1 MVVRGIRGAITVKED
16 SAKEVLQ
23 ASGEVLEEIIK
34 QNELDLEDIASIIF
48 TTTADIKS
56 AFPAEAARSMGLHLV
71 PLLCSQEIQV
81 QGSIPLCI
89 RLLVHVNTNKD
100 QKEICHVFLRDAAR
114 LREDLKRLNA
124 VE

>member
-1 MVVRGIRGAITVKED
+1 MAVRGIRGAITVKED
-16 SAKEVLQ
+16 KSIEILQ
-23 ASGEVLEEIIK
+23 ATAEVLEEIIK

-56 AFPAEAARSMGLHLV
+56 AFPAEAARSMGLYLV
-71 PLLCSQEIQV
+71 PLLCSQEIEV

-89 RLLVHVNTNKD
+89 RLLFHVNTNKS
-100 QKEICHVFLRDAAR
+100 QEEIRHVFLRDASK
-114 LREDLKRLNA
+114 LRKDLQRINA